1 MFSGTYAPLLTFFS
15 ISVLQIRKYV
25 RILTSVSETLTK
37 DLSRYRI
44 KLLFKRNRGASAEVA
59 RRAGVSPVV
68 VSNWLANRTESAN
81 VEAHV
86 RAKAAELLEET
97 THAQ

>member
-1 MFSGTYAPLLTFFS
+1 M
-15 ISVLQIRKYV
+15 

-37 DLSRYRI
+37 DFSRYRL
-44 KLLFKRNRGASAEVA
+44 KLLLKKHRGSSAEIA

-68 VSNWLANRTESAN
+68 VSNWLANRIESAN

-86 RAKAAELLEET
+86 RAKANELLSEGN
-97 THAQ
+97 HGQ